1 MVKFQ
6 PTLLKK
12 ENNNEEK
19 LSFPITYG
27 EATIFH
33 STSNSLT
40 RGFNYFEEI
49 ELSFESLLRNLIK
62 SKCPSTKYLQL
73 TKHM

>member
-6 PTLLKK
+6 PTLFKK

-40 RGFNYFEEI
+40 RGFNYFDQ

-73 TKHM
+73 TKLM